1 MGRSRT
7 AVWSLLLAMLLLQSM
22 APFAAATGMSTCSNL
37 GETCD
42 TYDATQDGTPEQ
54 QEWIEGQYHFE
65 MQDTSTIQMELTWM
79 VREFDRAA
87 LGFDEGVLAASL
99 ANDGLQDNDGAPA
112 DLIRS
117 FLDEETAGPGSNTVG
132 EELMASVN
140 ASVQDLLTQ
149 GFGSVSDMTTSFTNS
164 FTAGGAAPIACSTNP
179 AIDAQSEGS
188 GENNV
193 FEPPICFGT
202 QATVTLD
209 VAKFNL
215 AGGSELNVE
224 RAYQGLLV
232 MGSEIQTDFAIF
244 AEPGHRSTFL
254 IEPPAF
260 ADVMAVDVNGTR
272 VVMGDHFAGEW
283 TVDHTQALETD
294 ESITQTTSL
303 TMGFRN
309 TSETTMVTVTEG
321 DPGFTLNVTL
331 DLSDER
337 NAVLDMRASLHYLET
352 DLLEEWGIQ
361 VVQFSEL
368 ADVPLL
374 TADGLRLAHH
384 NGLVDLNLFTDA
396 FPVDE
401 IIMGVTDGVPGL
413 DDLTMSELAWV
424 EDTVDEGI
432 EGPAGGLN
440 YTHDAGC
447 TETGVTG
454 VHRHYC
460 LTGEAAMG
468 YDHPVVLRTV
478 SEPINLRFLDLLA
491 ANIDD
496 PTVNDFL
503 TTVQDDDLR
512 RMMEAGFAASLNPP
526 SDMLDSI
533 VPEQLG
539 GSDLQVTVVLPSWV
553 VTESGDDRISL
564 TLRANGENEVD
575 ISVRGPQPWE
585 WDHEITNGD
594 QVLCAATQRTCVLSS
609 VNLDFETFDL
619 HEWRQAVSV
628 EFGLEVRVDMHRL
641 AFLEEVTSPDD
652 PVHVQFE
659 VIPADLLRLAVDVS
673 GSMDD
678 PLALEEPITIPCDD
692 WDWDYD
698 VCDQSLPLEATEE
711 GLTTFVSGAG
721 EMLTGLIH
729 AGVKGLEDVDPEETG
744 FAFSNVNMDAF
755 EVQLALDGIGAPGP
769 VVSDAEAISFSVSI
783 PKVRIEL
790 GLTTGIWQLANEGGD
805 PEFQLVSESAAALTA
820 PVLDPM
826 AAFMEGFARSLA
838 GGFVGSSGVSFPPPE
853 DDPLPISTGEVDTTV
868 AEEFDLSLSGPMTV
882 TLPKGLKVTG
892 TSSEDLLTITEV
904 DGRNEITYMLPHGEL
919 DDDLELRFE
928 VGWAYI
934 WRQIWVYPTT
944 FLIVLSLM
952 FIGWRRRRRRRK
964 ARKAALKAAASGAAA
979 QKMALSDAAFA
990 GYSGVNS
997 LGMMVGDVDDLGSVP
1012 DYLDD
1017 ERRFM

>member
-7 AVWSLLLAMLLLQSM
+7 AVWSLLLAVLLLQSM

-42 TYDATQDGTPEQ
+42 TYDGTQDGTPEQ

-79 VREFDRAA
+79 VREFNRSA
-87 LGFDEGVLAASL
+87 LGFDEGVLADSL
-99 ANDGLQDNDGAPA
+99 ESDGLEENDGAPA

-140 ASVQDLLTQ
+140 NSVNSLLTQ
-149 GFGSVSDMTTSFTNS
+149 GFGTVAGMTTDFAST
-164 FTAGGAAPIACSTNP
+164 FTAEGQTTACTTN
-179 AIDAQSEGS
+179 ADIDAQSEGS
-188 GENNV
+188 GDNNV

-215 AGGSELNVE
+215 AGGAELNVE
-224 RAYQGLLV
+224 RAYQGLLT
-232 MGSEIQTDFAIF
+232 MGSEIRTDFAIF

-260 ADVMAVDVNGTR
+260 ADVRAVDANGTR
-272 VVMGDHFAGEW
+272 VVMGNHFAGEW
-283 TVDHTQALETD
+283 TLDNTQAEAGGPSLTP
-294 ESITQTTSL
+294 TTSL

-309 TSETTMVTVTEG
+309 TSETTMVTVAEG
-321 DPGFTLNVTL
+321 DPGFTLDVTL

-337 NAVLDMRASLHYLET
+337 NAVLDLRASLHYLET

-396 FPVDE
+396 FPVDD
-401 IIMGVTDGVPGL
+401 IITGVTDGIPGI
-413 DDLTMSELAWV
+413 DLTMSELAWV
-424 EDTVDEGI
+424 GDTVAEGVD
-432 EGPAGGLN
+432 GPSGGLN
-440 YTHDAGC
+440 YTHGEGC

-460 LTGEAAMG
+460 LTGDAAMG

-478 SEPINLRFLDLLA
+478 SDPVNLRFLDLLA

-496 PTVNDFL
+496 PTVDDFL

-512 RMMEAGFAASLNPP
+512 RIMEAGFAASLNPP
-526 SDMLDSI
+526 DDVLNSI

-539 GSDLQVTVVLPSWV
+539 GTDLQVTVVLPSWV
-553 VTESGDDRISL
+553 VTESGQDRISL
-564 TLRANGENEVD
+564 TLRADGENEVD
-575 ISVRGPQPWE
+575 ISVRGPQPWQ
-585 WDHEITNGD
+585 WDHEIKDGE

-609 VNLDFETFDL
+609 VELDFETFDL

-641 AFLEEVTSPDD
+641 AFLENITSPDD

-659 VIPADLLRLAVDVS
+659 VIPSDLLRLAVDVS
-673 GSMDD
+673 SSMED

-692 WDWDYD
+692 FDWDYE

-711 GLTTFVSGAG
+711 GLTSFVSGAG

-744 FAFSNVNMDAF
+744 IAFSNVDMDAF
-755 EVQLALDGIGAPGP
+755 EVQFALSGIGAPGP
-769 VVSDAEAISFSVSI
+769 VVSDAEAVSFSVSI

-790 GLTTGIWQLANEGGD
+790 GLTTGIWPLLNEGAD
-805 PEFQLVSESAAALTA
+805 PEFQIISESAGALTA

-826 AAFMEGFARSLA
+826 AAFMEGFARSLS
-838 GGFVGSSGVSFPPPE
+838 GGFVNSNGLSFPPPE
-853 DDPLPISTGEVDTTV
+853 EDPLPVSTGEVDTTI
-868 AEEFDLSLSGPMTV
+868 AEEFDLTLSGPMTV

-892 TSSEDLLTITEV
+892 TASEDLLTITDV
-904 DGRNEITYMLPHGEL
+904 DGRDQITYMLPHGEL

-928 VGWAYI
+928 MGWSYI

-979 QKMALSDAAFA
+979 QKMAMSDAAFA
-990 GYSGVNS
+990 GYAGVNS
-997 LGMMVGDVDDLGSVP
+997 MGMMVGDVDELGPVP
-1012 DYLDD
+1012 DYLDND
-1017 ERRFM
+1017 GRFR